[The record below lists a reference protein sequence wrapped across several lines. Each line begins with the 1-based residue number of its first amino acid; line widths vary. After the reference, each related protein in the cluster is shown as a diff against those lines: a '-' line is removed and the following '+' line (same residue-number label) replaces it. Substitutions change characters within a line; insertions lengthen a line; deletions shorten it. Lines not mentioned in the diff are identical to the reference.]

1 MIILSD
7 KKKFPDPELVAD
19 PDGLVALGGDLSV
32 KRLLTAYKNGI
43 FPWETEPIIGWYSP
57 DPRCILETD
66 SVRVSNSMKAVIN
79 KKNHFEFKLNT
90 SFHQVIYNCKNISRK
105 NVEGSWISEEL
116 INSFLELHA
125 LNYAYSAETWYQNK
139 LVGGLY
145 GLLMGNIFFGESMF
159 STTPN
164 ASKYA
169 LIMLARHLQKN
180 GVKVI
185 DCQVYSAHL
194 ESMGAKLISRK
205 QFLELLKKDT

>member
-7 KKKFPDPELVAD
+7 KKNFPDPELVAD

-32 KRLLTAYKNGI
+32 KRLLTAYKSGI

-66 SVRVSNSMKAVIN
+66 NIRISKSMRAVIN
-79 KKNHFEFKLNT
+79 KKDHFDFKLNT
-90 SFHQVIYNCKNISRK
+90 SFYEVIYNCKNISRK
-105 NVEGSWISEEL
+105 NVEGSWISNEL

-125 LNYAYSAETWYQNK
+125 LHYAYSAETWHQNK

-145 GLLMGNIFFGESMF
+145 GLLLGNIFFGESMF
-159 STTPN
+159 SSTTN

-169 LIMLARHLQKN
+169 LIMLAQHLNKI
-180 GVKVI
+180 GVKII

-205 QFLELLKKDT
+205 QFLELLRTQI